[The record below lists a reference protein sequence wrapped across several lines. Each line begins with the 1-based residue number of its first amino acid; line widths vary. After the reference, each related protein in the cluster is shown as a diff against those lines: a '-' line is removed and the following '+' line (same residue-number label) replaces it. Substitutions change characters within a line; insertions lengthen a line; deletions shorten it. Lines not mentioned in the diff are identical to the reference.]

1 MNLLVRAARDLG
13 RLVTPDIAFSAGIV
27 AALVAVE
34 ALGRIS
40 TNDLHDL
47 IALTLLV
54 MLGTATISRQ
64 RRSPMGWITVAGR
77 GLRTIGEWLRR
88 NTFEIGLDLRGEPRV
103 KRGSPRIVVLLA
115 IVLGTWAVLAAVFA
129 HQLPRDLRAALVRG
143 SYLLYLAPLAILWTG
158 SILLMLLSAFL
169 PAAMLHDRFVAAHID
184 PGPRPRRREWAAVFG
199 YFVMM
204 TVLGS
209 LLPVGVSLVVCAA
222 FLVTYL
228 VFCRLPGRASLNFL
242 WRPTGTIRVRSLT
255 WSDWV
260 TWEYLLISLAVF
272 ALVLSSCG
280 DRLWGASQAE
290 ETMPITALL
299 GIGLAWLSPG
309 ALGALLVQ
317 MLQGRWRDP
326 ARPSPP
332 RAVVVGVESD
342 DVKSFIRRRFIER
355 GWAVQ
360 FGAAASSSI
369 AVPLRYS
376 ESRQLSADSTPR
388 WPLPMSLNDL
398 GDPAFW
404 ERIGRRSQIQLR
416 RQLVSCLE
424 RLFKLTS
431 HRSGGNGSGYWV
443 APHFW
448 FVPGLMRDS
457 QRSPDDEIDLADQ
470 SLLSG
475 TVGPPY
481 YRLMPR
487 AVRHHAWMMLRSLQ
501 IDLIFV
507 EDGVSFRRFRRVL
520 RVLFEVFDVHGGR
533 RAANEIDFRGLPGI
547 RVMIHEFQFDEPFKS
562 ETYPEPKYDYLGR
575 ARILHVFR
583 DRGGHEEWVEPPF
596 DASRTPA
603 PAAMG

>member
-1 MNLLVRAARDLG
+1 
-13 RLVTPDIAFSAGIV
+13 
-27 AALVAVE
+27 
-34 ALGRIS
+34 
-40 TNDLHDL
+40 
-47 IALTLLV
+47 

-64 RRSPMGWITVAGR
+64 RRSPMGWISFVWR
-77 GLRTIGEWLRR
+77 GLRHVGEWLRR

-103 KRGSPRIVVLLA
+103 KRGSPRIVVVLA
-115 IVLGTWAVLAAVFA
+115 IVLGVWAILAATFA
-129 HQLPRDLRAALVRG
+129 KQLPRDLRTWLIRG
-143 SYLLYLAPLAILWTG
+143 SYLIYLAPLAILWLG
-158 SILLMLLSAFL
+158 CILLTLLSAFL
-169 PAAMLHDRFVAAHID
+169 PAAMLHDRFVAAHFH

-199 YFVMM
+199 YFVVM
-204 TVLGS
+204 TALGS
-209 LLPVGVSLVVCAA
+209 LLPVGVSLSLCAA

-228 VFCRLPGRASLNFL
+228 VFARLPVRASLHFL
-242 WRPTGTIRVRSLT
+242 WRPTGTVRVRSLT

-272 ALVLSSCG
+272 ALVLSACG
-280 DRLWGASQAE
+280 DRLWKTPDAE

-299 GIGLAWLSPG
+299 GMGLAWLAPG
-309 ALGALLVQ
+309 ALGALLMQ
-317 MLQGRWRDP
+317 MLLGRWRDP
-326 ARPSPP
+326 ARPTLPQ
-332 RAVVVGVESD
+332 AIVAGVESD
-342 DVKSFIRRRFIER
+342 ELKTKLRQRFAEQRWTVRFQQHHR
-355 GWAVQ
+355 G
-360 FGAAASSSI
+360 SI
-369 AVPLRYS
+369 DVPLQFAESAQLNSDS
-376 ESRQLSADSTPR
+376 EPR
-388 WPLPMSLNDL
+388 WPLPTSWNDL
-398 GDPAFW
+398 DDPAFW
-404 ERIGRRSQIQLR
+404 VRIGRRSQIQLR
-416 RQLVSCLE
+416 RKLLSSLE

-431 HRSGGNGSGYWV
+431 NRGNGSGSGYWV

-487 AVRHHAWMMLRSLQ
+487 AVRHHAWEILRALQ

-507 EDGVSFRRFRRVL
+507 EDSVSFRRFRRVL

-533 RAANEIDFRGLPGI
+533 RPANEIDFRGLPGI

-583 DRGGHEEWVEPPF
+583 DRGGHEELIEPPF

-603 PAAMG
+603 PALVG

>member
-1 MNLLVRAARDLG
+1 MNLLVRAARDLR

-34 ALGRIS
+34 ALGRVS

-64 RRSPMGWITVAGR
+64 RRSPMGWISFVWR
-77 GLRTIGEWLRR
+77 GLRHIGEWLRR

-103 KRGSPRIVVLLA
+103 KRGSPRIVIVLA
-115 IVLGTWAVLAAVFA
+115 IVLGIWTILAAAFA
-129 HQLPRDLRAALVRG
+129 QQLPRDLRTWLIRG
-143 SYLLYLAPLAILWTG
+143 SYLLYLAPLAILWLG
-158 SILLMLLSAFL
+158 CILLTLLSAFL
-169 PAAMLHDRFVAAHID
+169 PAAMLHDRFVAAHFH

-199 YFVMM
+199 YFVVM
-204 TVLGS
+204 TALGS
-209 LLPVGVSLVVCAA
+209 LLPVGVSLALCAT
-222 FLVTYL
+222 FLATYL
-228 VFCRLPGRASLNFL
+228 VFARLPVRASLHFL

-272 ALVLSSCG
+272 ALVLTSCG
-280 DRLWGASQAE
+280 DRLWGAPAAE
-290 ETMPITALL
+290 ESMPITALL
-299 GIGLAWLSPG
+299 GMGLAWLAPG
-309 ALGALLVQ
+309 ALGALLMQ
-317 MLQGRWRDP
+317 MLLGRWRDP
-326 ARPSPP
+326 ARPAPP
-332 RAVVVGVESD
+332 QATIAGVDTDELKTKLRQRFAEQRWTVRFQKHHRGAVD
-342 DVKSFIRRRFIER
+342 
-355 GWAVQ
+355 
-360 FGAAASSSI
+360 
-369 AVPLRYS
+369 VPLRFA
-376 ESRQLSADSTPR
+376 EPAQLSSDSEPS
-388 WPLPMSLNDL
+388 WPLPMSPNDL
-398 GDPAFW
+398 DDPAFW
-404 ERIGRRSQIQLR
+404 ERIDRRWQIQLR
-416 RQLVSCLE
+416 RKLLSSLE

-431 HRSGGNGSGYWV
+431 NRGTGSGSGYWV

-457 QRSPDDEIDLADQ
+457 QRNPDDEIDLADQ

-487 AVRHHAWMMLRSLQ
+487 AVRHHAWEILRALQ

-507 EDGVSFRRFRRVL
+507 EDGVSFRRLRRVL

-533 RAANEIDFRGLPGI
+533 RAANELDFRGLPGI

-583 DRGGHEEWVEPPF
+583 DRGGHEELIEPPF

-603 PAAMG
+603 PALMG